1 MKLKKIFASILMLVS
16 FFGAPMNLLAAS
28 EVPTDTTS
36 EVNVTSGENI
46 TVGNVTVEGNLYA
59 VSVYASTT
67 DSSVL
72 VEGDVKLTTETE
84 GTVLDL
90 EANGSSVDATINGD
104 IEGESDSVIKGVGAI
119 GGAGD
124 DYTATA
130 TIDGDITV
138 TGDEKATGV
147 SSEDASITVTG
158 KITANGEDATGVGAL
173 SISSSSV
180 TASDIEVNGEYVTG
194 ARLGSFTEGDDSG
207 NTSLCVTNDIVAT
220 ATSETYSS
228 ATGIDID
235 NRGGKITATV
245 NGDVKVYS
253 DNGSAYGV
261 MATSE
266 DMNEEIE
273 RISNVHIDGDLTSS
287 EYGIY
292 AGGFDSKTRFNV
304 YVGGTIN
311 ADKAAILLDG
321 NQYTSSNTDLTVW
334 KINRTSD
341 DTIALK
347 NTIVEDQ
354 KIKVRDQ
361 DFERSINYIIKTE
374 SIEGATLSLTDA
386 QGKVINGVAKE
397 GDIVFVKIDLEKNYN
412 LLAVYDGVGVKTELT
427 RDSNG
432 NYFMIVPRGGGVY
445 LSLAVSYTIPAVT
458 PVPASA
464 PAPAPVAGVRPAGGA
479 SGVLGVRTSEQSNPK
494 SDSKIHKIDDSSI
507 EAVDPIT
514 KATAAEEPES
524 LWLGWLLTIFA
535 SIGGFG
541 AYKYVANN
549 RRKRNLNNNK

>member
-1 MKLKKIFASILMLVS
+1 MKVKKIFVSLLMLVS

-28 EVPTDTTS
+28 EVPTDTTNA
-36 EVNVTSGENI
+36 VNVTNGNT
-46 TVGNVTVEGNLYA
+46 TVGNVTVEGNSYA

-90 EANGSSVDATINGD
+90 EADGSSVDATINGD

-119 GGAGD
+119 GGAGS

-158 KITANGEDATGVGAL
+158 KITVNGEDATGVGSL

-235 NRGGKITATV
+235 NRGGEINATIK
-245 NGDVKVYS
+245 GDVKVSS

-266 DMNEEIE
+266 GMNEEIE

-292 AGGFDSKTRFNV
+292 AGGFDSKTKLNV

-311 ADKAAILLDG
+311 ATKAAILLDG

-334 KINRTSD
+334 KINRASD
-341 DTIALK
+341 GTIALK

-354 KIKVRDQ
+354 KIKVRDV

-374 SIEGATLSLTDA
+374 SIEGATLSLVDG

-397 GDIVFVKIDLEKNYN
+397 GDIVLVKIDLEKNYN

-427 RDSNG
+427 RDING

-445 LSLAVSYTIPAVT
+445 LSLALSYTEPEATFV
-458 PVPASA
+458 SL
-464 PAPAPVAGVRPAGGA
+464 PAPAKAVVSNGTAGGA

-494 SDSKIHKIDDSSI
+494 SDSKIHKIDNSSL

>member
-1 MKLKKIFASILMLVS
+1 MKVKKIFVSLLMLVS

-28 EVPTDTTS
+28 EVPTDTTNA
-36 EVNVTSGENI
+36 VDVTNGNI
-46 TVGNVTVEGNLYA
+46 TVGNVTVEGNSYA
-59 VSVYASTT
+59 VSVYASTS

-119 GGAGD
+119 GGTS
-124 DYTATA
+124 TATA

-173 SISSSSV
+173 SISSSDV

-207 NTSLCVTNDIVAT
+207 NTTLCVTNDIVAT

-235 NRGGKITATV
+235 NRGGGINATIK
-245 NGDVKVYS
+245 GDVKVSS

-266 DMNEEIE
+266 GMNEEIE

-292 AGGFDSKTRFNV
+292 AGGFDSKTKLNV

-311 ADKAAILLDG
+311 ATKAAILLDG

-334 KINRTSD
+334 KINRASD
-341 DTIALK
+341 GTIALK

-354 KIKVRDQ
+354 KIKVRDV

-374 SIEGATLSLTDA
+374 SIEGATLSLVDA

-397 GDIVFVKIDLEKNYN
+397 GDIVLVKIDLEKNYN

-445 LSLAVSYTIPAVT
+445 LSLALSYTIPAVT

-464 PAPAPVAGVRPAGGA
+464 PAPAPVAGVRPAGGT

-524 LWLGWLLTIFA
+524 LWLGWLLAVLSAAAAIC
-535 SIGGFG
+535 GFG
-541 AYKYVANN
+541 AYKYVDNN
-549 RRKRNLNNNK
+549 RRKGNLNNNK